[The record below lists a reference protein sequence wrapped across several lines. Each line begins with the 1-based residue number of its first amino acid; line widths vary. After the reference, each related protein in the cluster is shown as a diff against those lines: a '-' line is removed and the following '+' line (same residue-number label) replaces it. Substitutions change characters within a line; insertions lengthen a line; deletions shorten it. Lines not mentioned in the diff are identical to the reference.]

1 MKNFKKWILIILF
14 STLFVLGIWFIIKY
28 SKSVDVPFKQIT
40 FTDNNFVNNRTSVN
54 YLDTLVLAGLH
65 ELDIKNTVLLILPLQ
80 NKNVSDELSIKA
92 HIRKAEGGYIIW
104 IDDLNRETNIE
115 VIAHELIHLQQ
126 YHTESLVLKGDTL
139 IWKDQIYNVNSL
151 PSYDQRDWE
160 TDAFSKQT
168 DLKQKIKNILY

>member
-1 MKNFKKWILIILF
+1 MKNLKKWIISGLIIILLGF
-14 STLFVLGIWFIIKY
+14 GIWLIIKANR
-28 SKSVDVPFKQIT
+28 DMPFKQVT
-40 FTDNNFVNNRTSVN
+40 FTDNNFVNNRTEAD
-54 YLDTLVLAGLH
+54 YLDTLILAGLH

-160 TDAFSKQT
+160 TDAFSKQI

>member
-1 MKNFKKWILIILF
+1 MKNLKKWIISGLIIILLGF
-14 STLFVLGIWFIIKY
+14 GIWLIIKANR
-28 SKSVDVPFKQIT
+28 DMPFKQVT
-40 FTDNNFVNNRTSVN
+40 FTDNNFVNNRTETD
-54 YLDTLVLAGLH
+54 YLDTLILAGLH